1 MTKHV
6 QKESYYAVIFTA
18 KQSDNT
24 EGYEEM
30 VKKMNAFV
38 KSQKG
43 FISFENVADNQNE
56 ISVSYWESMEDIR
69 AWSMNERHQEA
80 QKGGKEKWYD
90 SFTVR
95 ICEVK
100 REYAFEK

>member
-6 QKESYYAVIFTA
+6 EKDTYYAVIFTA

-24 EGYEEM
+24 EGYEAM
-30 VKKMNAFV
+30 VKQMNDFV
-38 KSQKG
+38 KTQKG
-43 FISFENVADNQNE
+43 FIGADSVSQNKNE
-56 ISVSYWESMEDIR
+56 ITVSYWDTMEDIR
-69 AWSMNERHQEA
+69 AWSMNERHVA
-80 QKGGKEKWYD
+80 AKKGGKERWYD

-100 REYAFEK
+100 REYAFGE